1 MGFGSPRKVPN
12 ATWNIR
18 LASDKSFA
26 SSGRT
31 ITPACIALNL
41 SAASLQRFGKLVQRA
56 DPRHGRDAVFNRIDQ
71 LLVVAVLFEALFDF
85 RMRRACT
92 LQIALVHHHNVSE
105 IEHDDLLQ

>member
-56 DPRHGRDAVFNRIDQ
+56 DPRHGRDAVLQPYRSIAGGGGFARGAVRFPYAPCVHAANRSYSPPQCQGD
-71 LLVVAVLFEALFDF
+71 
-85 RMRRACT
+85 RA
-92 LQIALVHHHNVSE
+92 
-105 IEHDDLLQ
+105 